1 VPAICPL
8 KKLLQILNHS
18 SHTIKMSSKEFEEES
33 PLPNNPEISI
43 DVREDE
49 LPQTKEL
56 GYSATTKESLSQRL
70 WKPVALHTSLIL
82 FYSLLFA
89 WGWETLQRSYDTQ
102 HNVVF
107 CQ

>member
-1 VPAICPL
+1 
-8 KKLLQILNHS
+8 
-18 SHTIKMSSKEFEEES
+18 MSSKGFEEES
-33 PLPNNPEISI
+33 LLPNNPEISI

-49 LPQTKEL
+49 FPQTKEL
-56 GYSATTKESLSQRL
+56 GYSATTKESLSRRL

-89 WGWETLQRSYDTQ
+89 WGWERLQMNYDTQ

-107 CQ
+107 CK